1 MKKQTLSK
9 IEASSV
15 CNQVWEK
22 MTENVWE
29 EAQQMGVQLG
39 YMVGKQEAVDYLDSL
54 IASGDYDD
62 YEDLLET
69 IIEELQNSHE

>member
-1 MKKQTLSK
+1 MRWL
-9 IEASSV
+9 
-15 CNQVWEK
+15 WEK

-39 YMVGKQEAVDYLDSL
+39 YMVGKQEAVDYIDSL
-54 IASGDYDD
+54 IASGEYSH
-62 YEDLLET
+62 EEAMLEM

>member
-1 MKKQTLSK
+1 MRWL
-9 IEASSV
+9 
-15 CNQVWEK
+15 WEK
-22 MTENVWE
+22 MTKNVWE

-54 IASGDYDD
+54 IASGDYND

>member
-1 MKKQTLSK
+1 MRWL
-9 IEASSV
+9 
-15 CNQVWEK
+15 WEK
-22 MTENVWE
+22 MTENIWE

>member
-1 MKKQTLSK
+1 MRWL
-9 IEASSV
+9 
-15 CNQVWEK
+15 WEK